1 MPDFVADP
9 HSLLGFF
16 PFKEEYRMTQ
26 NIDKVSKEHPA
37 GTFNMRLGNT
47 TYVVGVYFSKTSKE
61 TLEDKMKRL
70 MRDDVKSSNF

>member
-9 HSLLGFF
+9 PLLGFF
-16 PFKEEYRMTQ
+16 SFMEEHRMTQ
-26 NIDKVSKEHPA
+26 NTDKVSKEHPA

-47 TYVVGVYFSKTSKE
+47 TYVIGVHFSKTSKE